1 MAAASPCS
9 GRALLRRGG
18 AVAREGGGPPAGEQQ
33 GALRALPA
41 TGAGRAAGEGRRRPL
56 AAEEKQGRR
65 ETWGEGVD
73 GWEIRLGGSHS
84 SGIVEEVGGIDLSRK
99 YR

>member
-1 MAAASPCS
+1 M
-9 GRALLRRGG
+9 
-18 AVAREGGGPPAGEQQ
+18 AREGGGPPAGEQQ

-84 SGIVEEVGGIDLSRK
+84 PVTVEGVGRVDLSRK
-99 YR
+99 CR